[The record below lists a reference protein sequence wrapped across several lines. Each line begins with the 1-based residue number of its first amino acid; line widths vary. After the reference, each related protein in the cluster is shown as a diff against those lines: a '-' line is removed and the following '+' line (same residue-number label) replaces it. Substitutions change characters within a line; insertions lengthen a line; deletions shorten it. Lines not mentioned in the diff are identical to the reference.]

1 MGLFCLILPSQLGTW
16 YSQICL
22 LWLGFCLPGLLRYLL
37 IMIFSERRGKTP
49 VGKVQAC
56 FFTAGFD
63 RKKDVLQKDWEIL
76 LQLQTVRLPTTVT
89 NLTRH
94 AETRAHLA
102 PVVISDTSCAHY
114 FSFFCANCCSIRVV
128 RPTKI
133 SCNHRF
139 CATEEVKQSEPAVT
153 SRMDWDPDYWRSD
166 AIGRHHARNGKFKAA
181 ILFRARASMWYRV
194 EWRLCRRNGG
204 DLRVNKCCQVINRK
218 RDCGEFQGLERSQCE
233 RCCFYCFCYYCRRC
247 SRLYAS
253 PQFRTWLG

>member
-22 LWLGFCLPGLLRYLL
+22 LWLVFCLPGLLRYLL

-94 AETRAHLA
+94 AETRARLA

-139 CATEEVKQSEPAVT
+139 CAH
-153 SRMDWDPDYWRSD
+153 RRSG
-166 AIGRHHARNGKFKAA
+166 AIGAGGDFAHGLRSRLLANVTQSAA
-181 ILFRARASMWYRV
+181 IMRGTVSSRRPFCFAQERPCV
-194 EWRLCRRNGG
+194 IGWRDICAGETEA
-204 DLRVNKCCQVINRK
+204 I
-218 RDCGEFQGLERSQCE
+218 CG
-233 RCCFYCFCYYCRRC
+233 
-247 SRLYAS
+247 
-253 PQFRTWLG
+253 